1 MVDSSVDA
9 DTHEAIRLL
18 YLGYRAFTDRADRL
32 LEKRGLNRAH
42 HRILY
47 FVGRHRDGSVADLL
61 EALAIS
67 KQALNV
73 PLRQLVGM
81 GLVESR
87 RTAVDARV
95 KMLRLSASGTRLERR
110 LTATQSELLNAV
122 FESAGADAEDGWRD
136 VMRLLARSLAD
147 ERSTR

>member
-1 MVDSSVDA
+1 MVDPSIDE

-32 LEKRGLNRAH
+32 LDKRGLNRAH

-87 RTAVDARV
+87 RGASDARV
-95 KMLRLSASGTRLERR
+95 KMLRLSASGARLERR
-110 LTATQSELLNAV
+110 LTAAQSELLDVV
-122 FESAGADAEDGWRD
+122 FESAGPGAEDGWRD
-136 VMRLLARSLAD
+136 VMRLLARARA
-147 ERSTR
+147 EP